1 MIFPF
6 LLPLSRKKHYSLTIF
21 TFSLML
27 MNYHGKS
34 LMWAIF
40 LPALFPF
47 HFLFKQQCLQ
57 FLEMLKKM
65 LQGSTGCY
73 LELSSSLSGHQ
84 TDWISTAQ
92 RDVKELKFTSENER
106 FKVCFRKQFWLLAAR
121 CRQAACY
128 VMEKKKHVCSL
139 LFTLF
144 FCLRVPNLCCKSLCR
159 V

>member
-6 LLPLSRKKHYSLTIF
+6 LPLSRKKHYSLTIF

-47 HFLFKQQCLQ
+47 HFLFKQQCL
-57 FLEMLKKM
+57 LAVLRDAEEM

-128 VMEKKKHVCSL
+128 VMEKKKARL
-139 LFTLF
+139 LSVIYIVL
-144 FCLRVPNLCCKSLCR
+144 LLKGP
-159 V
+159 